1 MENYLN
7 DTDPLAIMAAEFK
20 ELKEE
25 VKKSC
30 VVPAVQQ
37 EQKQRDTD
45 DMRNALEEALWNIR
59 IPVQRAALPDGAY
72 QALDDFN
79 RNYRSINRRPLLG
92 TNAAKWFFYGALA
105 LAIASA
111 VFGGYCGYHLRFSR
125 DAYATRAYHTAVA
138 LGQENPEEKYAE
150 IQNEWSEDKRLTR
163 AKVRHLEEEAEQL
176 SQTPENVN

>member
-30 VVPAVQQ
+30 VIPQVQQ

-45 DMRNALEEALWNIR
+45 DMRNALEEKLWNIR
-59 IPVQRAALPDGAY
+59 IPVQRVALPDGAY

-111 VFGGYCGYHLRFSR
+111 VFGGYCGYHLRYSR
-125 DAYATRAYHTAVA
+125 DAYATRAYHAAVA
-138 LGQENPEEKYAE
+138 LGQKNPEIEYANK
-150 IQNEWSEDKRLTR
+150 QKEWSEDRRLTK
-163 AKVRHLEEEAEQL
+163 AKVRHMEEEVMKAISNQ
-176 SQTPENVN
+176 